1 MTTNFDTGDVIEDIL
16 VKDAPE
22 DFDWYAPLNNP
33 TNIVT
38 TFWYKELSMEE
49 QAEQRTKEAADAVN
63 QMRLNNLPDPLS
75 IQHLMT
81 HLPKH
86 PDCLDCQ
93 KAKLKHVHCR
103 RAPPERKEQ
112 VTEFGQEL
120 SADTLLSKN
129 EASTS
134 LEGDRFAI
142 IFTTKARVG
151 SREHRTEIETSQ
163 QLEKRLET

>member
-1 MTTNFDTGDVIEDIL
+1 
-16 VKDAPE
+16 
-22 DFDWYAPLNNP
+22 
-33 TNIVT
+33 
-38 TFWYKELSMEE
+38 MEE

-103 RAPPERKEQ
+103 RVPPERKEQ

-134 LEGDRFAI
+134 LDGDRFAI
-142 IFTTKARVG
+142 IFHDEGTGSVSYTHLTLPTKA
-151 SREHRTEIETSQ
+151 
-163 QLEKRLET
+163 